1 MLYTLSCL
9 GILNPSSLPRV
20 NNSECFFVFKLSET
34 IDGTHSTGGQEYTT
48 GLITDTP
55 PESPKEGENAV

>member
-1 MLYTLSCL
+1 MRD
-9 GILNPSSLPRV
+9 SLQEKYGNV
-20 NNSECFFVFKLSET
+20 S
-34 IDGTHSTGGQEYTT
+34 IDKNT